1 MDILIVED
9 DGETARFLAKALQES
24 GHRAVVSEDG
34 AEGLYL
40 ALTEPF
46 DVLVVDR
53 MLPRLDGLA
62 LLDTFRKAGKTAPV
76 LILSALADVDDRVA
90 GLRAGGDDYL
100 GKPFALTELLARVE
114 ALGRR
119 PAPVTTRALL
129 KVGDLSINPMARTA
143 RRADRVL
150 RLQPREYQIL
160 EYLAHHAGQVVTRM
174 MLLSAVWGYDFDPQT
189 NVIDVHVSRLRQKV
203 DRDFPTAL
211 IATVRGAGYMLGAPE

>member
-9 DGETARFLAKALQES
+9 DSETARFLAKALHES
-24 GHRAVVSEDG
+24 GHRAVISEDG

-40 ALTEPF
+40 ALTEAF

-119 PAPVTTRALL
+119 PAAVATHALL

-211 IATVRGAGYMLGAPE
+211 IATVRGAGYRLGVPE